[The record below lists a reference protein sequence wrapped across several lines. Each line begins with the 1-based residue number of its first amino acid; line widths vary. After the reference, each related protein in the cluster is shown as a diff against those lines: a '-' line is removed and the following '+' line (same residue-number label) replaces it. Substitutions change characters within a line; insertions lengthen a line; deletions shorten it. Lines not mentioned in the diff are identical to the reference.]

1 MRQMCCCL
9 QTVITC
15 RCLTSSPVYEMN
27 FETTRL
33 HLDFL
38 STNYLELSSKGTIR
52 MNRSNVSLSN
62 IKLNV
67 GVH

>member
-38 STNYLELSSKGTIR
+38 STNYLDYLDYLIIIYVVQR
-52 MNRSNVSLSN
+52 NY
-62 IKLNV
+62 
-67 GVH
+67 